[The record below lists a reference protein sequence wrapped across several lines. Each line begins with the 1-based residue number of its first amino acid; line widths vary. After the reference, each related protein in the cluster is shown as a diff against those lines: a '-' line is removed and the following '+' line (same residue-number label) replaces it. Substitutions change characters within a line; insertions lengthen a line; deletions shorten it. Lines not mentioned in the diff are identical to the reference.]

1 MAEETIRREHTYH
14 AESHSVSGSL
24 KLPLA
29 QEIEPQAHAK
39 IPAIGG
45 YLSQHAQSFRVEG
58 IISYG
63 EAHTQVSGHREIKPG
78 RGFKTLASS
87 VVENLNILNVIT
99 ADRVVA
105 QISTEHPLVGYVPQ
119 VSFLGTHFYN
129 LRIAGHPVKL
139 DLDVDIFGSKPDGDL
154 PYTSDAGFIK
164 RVSSQ
169 YERIRAH
176 KDLPD
181 DILKKYN
188 QNPSASGRQ
197 VSIECSLVNQ
207 ADGPHPGRSFG
218 HVIHVPN
225 FGTIYLATVL
235 VEQSDFK
242 EGTDIPRA
250 TTITLK
256 MIDVKMGCI
265 AEGNTGVSVLT
276 TNGRTIP

>member
-14 AESHSVSGSL
+14 AESHAVSGSL
-24 KLPLA
+24 RLPLA

-39 IPAIGG
+39 IPPIGG

-58 IISYG
+58 IISYS
-63 EAHTQVSGHREIKPG
+63 EAHTQVSGHREVKPG
-78 RGFKTLASS
+78 RGFKTLSSS
-87 VVENLNILNVIT
+87 VVENLNILNVVT

-105 QISTEHPLVGYVPQ
+105 QISTEHPLVGYVPH

-129 LRIAGHPVKL
+129 LRIAGHPIKL

-176 KDLPD
+176 KDLPA
-181 DILKKYN
+181 DILKTYN
-188 QNPSASGRQ
+188 QNPPTSGRQ
-197 VSIECSLVNQ
+197 VKIECSLVNQ

-242 EGTDIPRA
+242 EGTDIPKK
-250 TTITLK
+250 TQITLT
-256 MIDVKMGCI
+256 MIEVKMGCI
-265 AEGNTGVSVLT
+265 AEGNAAAGRTV
-276 TNGRTIP
+276 TNGTSEP